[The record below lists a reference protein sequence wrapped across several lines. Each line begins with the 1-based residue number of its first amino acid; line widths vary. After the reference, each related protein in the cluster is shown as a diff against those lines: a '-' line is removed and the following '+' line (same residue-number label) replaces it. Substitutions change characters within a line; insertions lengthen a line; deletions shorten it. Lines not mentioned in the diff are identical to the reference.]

1 MSLAALVTDMSM
13 SLRARRVAAV
23 AAEFADQV
31 DRDARFPEEAV
42 NAMKAER
49 LLGVQIPLRFGGEGA
64 STEELAEICV
74 ILGQACA
81 ASAMVFAMHQIKVSS
96 LVEHGAESPWHMD
109 FMREL
114 AARQLLVA
122 SATTEGGIGGN
133 MRNSICAIEVDGD
146 TCRLAKDA
154 TVISYG
160 AHADVVMVTSRA
172 HENAA
177 STDQVMTVFRHGQYS
192 LEKTVSWDTLG
203 MRGTCSDGF
212 LFKGEAPAVQ
222 IFPKPFAEIAAQ
234 SMLANSH
241 LLWSAVWYGIAADA
255 VLRAQ
260 AFVRAAA
267 RKAPGSQPPGALRL
281 AEAAS
286 LLQLLKANIL
296 SGLKVYADAK
306 ADQDQLS
313 SMAFSI
319 AMNNVKLASSE
330 TILVIINQAMIVCG
344 IMGYKNGT
352 PYSLG
357 RHLRD
362 AHSAQ
367 LMISNDRILGNTST
381 MLLVQKPDTSL
392 FG

>member
-1 MSLAALVTDMSM
+1 MSLAALATDMSM

-31 DRDARFPEEAV
+31 DRDARFPQEAV
-42 NAMKAER
+42 SAMKAER

-96 LVEHGAESPWHMD
+96 LVEHGAESPWHTD

-133 MRNSICAIEVDGD
+133 MRNSICAIEIDGD

-160 AHADVVMVTSRA
+160 AHADVIMVTSRA
-172 HENAA
+172 HETAA
-177 STDQVMTVFRHGQYS
+177 STDQVMTVFRHSQYS

-212 LFKGEAPAVQ
+212 LFKGEAPAAQ

-281 AEAAS
+281 AEASS

-306 ADQDQLS
+306 SDPDHLS

-319 AMNNVKLASSE
+319 AMNNVKLSSSE
-330 TILVIINQAMIVCG
+330 TILTIINQAMIVCG

>member
-1 MSLAALVTDMSM
+1 MSLPALASDMT
-13 SLRARRVAAV
+13 LGARAHRVAAV
-23 AAEFADQV
+23 AAEFADRV
-31 DRDARFPEEAV
+31 DQEGRFPHEAV
-42 NAMKAER
+42 DAMKAER
-49 LLGVQIPLRFGGEGA
+49 LLGIQIPAAFGGEGA
-64 STEELAEICV
+64 SMQEMAEVCSIM
-74 ILGQACA
+74 GQACA

-96 LVEHGAESPWHMD
+96 LVEHSADSAWHGD

-114 AARQLLVA
+114 CARQLLVA
-122 SATTEGGIGGN
+122 SATTEAGIGGN
-133 MRNSICAIEVDGD
+133 LRNSICAIEIDGA
-146 TCRLAKDA
+146 TCRLQKDA

-160 AHADVVMVTSRA
+160 AHADAIMITSRA
-172 HENAA
+172 RADAA
-177 STDQVMTVFRHGQYS
+177 PGDQVMTVFRKNQYT
-192 LEKTVSWDTLG
+192 LEKTVDWDTLG

-212 LFKGEAPAVQ
+212 LFKGEAPAAQ

-234 SMLANSH
+234 SMLASSH

-267 RKAPGSQPPGALRL
+267 RKASGAQPPGAIRL
-281 AEAAS
+281 AEAS
-286 LLQLLKANIL
+286 NLLQLLKANIL
-296 SGLKVYADAK
+296 SGLKAYADAK
-306 ADQDQLS
+306 ADPDQLS

-330 TILVIINQAMIVCG
+330 TILTIINQAMIICG

-392 FG
+392 LG